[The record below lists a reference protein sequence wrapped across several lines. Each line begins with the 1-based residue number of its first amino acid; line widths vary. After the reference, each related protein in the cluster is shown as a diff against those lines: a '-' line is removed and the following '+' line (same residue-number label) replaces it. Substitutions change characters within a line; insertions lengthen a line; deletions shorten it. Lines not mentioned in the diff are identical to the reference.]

1 MSLTPN
7 PQPLRLRAYPP
18 AFRIPRL
25 AALAGW
31 FVAAAVATAAP
42 ADLVRITA
50 EQAQNAGVA
59 TAPLAG
65 MQAEGGLR
73 LPGQVVVPPA
83 QIEVIA
89 APLPAMV
96 AAVKA
101 ATGEAVRRGQL
112 LARLQ
117 GAPLV
122 ELQRDYAAMQA
133 QAQLAADNLRRDE
146 SLFAEGIIA
155 QGRLAAT
162 RAAQRQAE
170 LLLAEKRQA
179 LRLAGVPEPGQGT
192 GALSGSVDIRA
203 PFDGVLLDA
212 PVQPGQRVDPMTP
225 LFKLGRLS
233 PLWIELQV
241 SHEQAAAIAPGDAV
255 AVPGCARPAR
265 VTLVMP
271 QMQAASQSHWVRAE
285 LAQPDGC
292 VAPFQ
297 YVRVVLA
304 TTRAPRTATW
314 SVPPAALVRHQGGAW
329 LFLATA
335 GGFRPVAAQVRE
347 ETAEAVRIAGEFP
360 ADARIAVQGVST
372 LKAIWLGLGAGEAQ
386 GK

>member
-1 MSLTPN
+1 MSPLPHPRPPPPRTHEAA
-7 PQPLRLRAYPP
+7 LRLPK
-18 AFRIPRL
+18 L
-25 AALAGW
+25 AALAGLV
-31 FVAAAVATAAP
+31 VAAAIAAAAP
-42 ADLVRITA
+42 ADLIRITA
-50 EQAQNAGVA
+50 EQAKNSGVA
-59 TAPLAG
+59 TAPLAE
-65 MQAEGGLR
+65 MRAEGGLR

-101 ATGEAVRRGQL
+101 ATGETIRKGQL

-117 GAPLV
+117 GASLA
-122 ELQRDYAAMQA
+122 ELQRDFAAAQS
-133 QAQLAADNLRRDE
+133 QAQLAADNLQRDE
-146 SLFAEGIIA
+146 SLYAEGIIA
-155 QGRLAAT
+155 QARLAAT

-179 LRLAGVPEPGQGT
+179 LRLAGVAEPGQGS
-192 GALSGSVDIRA
+192 AVLSGSADIRA

-212 PVQPGQRVDPMTP
+212 PVAPGQRVDSMTP

-241 SHEQAAAIAPGDAV
+241 SPEQAAAIAPGDAV
-255 AVPGCARPAR
+255 TVPGCARPAR

-285 LAQPDGC
+285 LAQPEGC

-297 YVRVVLA
+297 YVRVVVA
-304 TTRAPRTATW
+304 PTRAPRSGTW
-314 SVPPAALVRHQGGAW
+314 SVPTAALVRHQGAAW
-329 LFLATA
+329 LFVAAA
-335 GGFRPVAAQVRE
+335 GGFRPVAAQVLD
-347 ETAEAVRIAGEFP
+347 ETPEAVRLGGELP
-360 ADARIAVQGVST
+360 GDAQIAVRGVST
-372 LKAIWLGLGAGEAQ
+372 LKAIWLGLGDAQ